1 MTNDPVKGGNRRV
14 AVTGLGVVC
23 SIGQDPAEF
32 WENCLEGYSA
42 VAPIPEHWRQY
53 ADYHSS
59 IWAPLGPI
67 EPERLGFTR
76 VEVAQNDLASLIAGF
91 ATRQA
96 LEQAGLEVEVA
107 NKRANSY
114 RICGVEAE
122 RIGVFMGTGI
132 GGVSTLLDN
141 YSVQMLSAQKAKLVE
156 VVSKIPEDDERRG
169 ELDEILQRVHHG
181 RRFNPFAVS
190 MLMPNA
196 PSAHIG
202 LKYSLQGPNLSYA
215 IACASGTVAVGHA
228 FRSVRD
234 GIVDFAVAGGSEYL
248 GEHYGGVFHGFDIA
262 KALVRNCD
270 DPQAANRPFDVNRS
284 GFLFSEG
291 GAGVLILEELDGAVA
306 RGAPVLAE
314 IAGFAETFDAYSVM
328 SIAPDGHQIER
339 MMNAAMADAGLGA
352 ADIHYVNAHGTG
364 TQANDEVESEVIGRV
379 FGRDVLVNSTKSLI
393 GHTIGASGAIEA
405 LVTVLTLNTQKAH
418 PSRNLDE
425 PIADLNFVRSATSAS
440 MDAALTQSFAFGG
453 HNAGLVLKRA
463 V

>member
-1 MTNDPVKGGNRRV
+1 MGDNRRV
-14 AVTGLGVVC
+14 AVTGLGVVS
-23 SIGQDPAEF
+23 SIGQDPDRF
-32 WENCLEGYSA
+32 WGNCLEGHSA
-42 VAPIPEHWRQY
+42 ISAIPEHWRQY

-59 IWAPLGPI
+59 IWAPLGPVDQQQ
-67 EPERLGFTR
+67 LGVTR
-76 VEVAQNDLASLIAGF
+76 VEVAQNDPASLIAGY
-91 ATRQA
+91 AARQA
-96 LEQAGLEVEVA
+96 FEQAGLELELA

-114 RICGVEAE
+114 RICGVDAE

-132 GGVSTLLDN
+132 GGANTLLDN
-141 YSVQMLSAQKAKLVE
+141 YSVQMLIAQKAKLAE
-156 VVSKIPEDDERRG
+156 VVSKIPEEDERRAEFEG
-169 ELDEILQRVHHG
+169 VLEKLHHG

-202 LKYSLQGPNLSYA
+202 LKYSIKGPNLSYA
-215 IACASGTVAVGHA
+215 IACASGTVAIGHA

-291 GAGVLILEELDGAVA
+291 GAAVLMLEELDGAVA

-328 SIAPDGHQIER
+328 SIAPDGRQIER
-339 MMNAAMADAGLGA
+339 MMNGAMTDAGLTA
-352 ADIHYVNAHGTG
+352 SDIHYVNAHGTG

-405 LVTVLTLNTQKAH
+405 LVTVMTLSTQKAH
-418 PSRNLDE
+418 PSKNLDE
-425 PIADLNFVRSATSAS
+425 PLADLNFVRAPTSAA

-453 HNAGLVLKRA
+453 HNAGLVLKRVA
-463 V
+463 